1 MRDIVH
7 NLKAVVAAGTATRSA
22 SFTGDPVDL
31 LGFDAVALFVNTGT
45 VTGDGDM
52 TVKLQESD
60 TTTSGDF
67 TDVDPD
73 HLQGD
78 GLSNPLTANS
88 TTKIGYRGVKRY
100 LRAVLTLNSGTS
112 VSTGAMFILGHAY
125 DKPVA

>member
-7 NLKAVVAAGTATRSA
+7 NFKAVVAAAAATRSA

-31 LGFDAVALFVNTGT
+31 LGFDSVALVLSTGA
-45 VTGDGDM
+45 VTGAGDM

-67 TDVDPD
+67 TDVDSG

-88 TTKIGYRGVKRY
+88 TTKIGYRGFKRY

-112 VSTGAMFILGHAY
+112 VSTAAIFLLGHAY

>member
-7 NLKAVVAAGTATRSA
+7 NIKAVVAAASATRSA

-31 LGFDAVALFVNTGT
+31 LGFDSVALVVNTGA
-45 VTGDGDM
+45 VTGAGDM

-60 TTTSGDF
+60 TTTADDF

-78 GLSNPLTANS
+78 GLADPLEANS
-88 TTKIGYRGVKRY
+88 TTKIGYRGFKRY

-112 VSTGAMFILGHAY
+112 VSTGALFILGNAH
-125 DKPVA
+125 DRPVA

>member
-7 NLKAVVAAGTATRSA
+7 NIKAVQAAASATRSA

-31 LGFDAVALFVNTGT
+31 KGFDSVAFVVNTGAIA
-45 VTGDGDM
+45 GSGNM

-67 TDVDPD
+67 TDVDAD
-73 HLQGD
+73 HLQGAIAD
-78 GLSNPLTANS
+78 PLVANTA
-88 TTKIGYRGVKRY
+88 TKLGYRGFKRY

-112 VSTGAMFILGHAY
+112 VSTGALFILGNAS
-125 DKPVA
+125 DRPVA

>member
-7 NLKAVVAAGTATRSA
+7 NIKAVVAAPTATRSA

-31 LGFDAVALFVNTGT
+31 LGFDSVALVA
-45 VTGDGDM
+45 VTGAVTGAGNM

-60 TTTSGDF
+60 TTTAGDF
-67 TDVDPD
+67 TDVDAD

-78 GLSNPLTANS
+78 GLADPLEANA
-88 TTKIGYRGVKRY
+88 TTKIGYRGFKRY

-112 VSTGAMFILGHAY
+112 VSTGALFILGNAH
-125 DKPVA
+125 DRPVA